1 MATAKINREGTN
13 QSSDKRSGGQY
24 SGAQARKSVRS
35 NFYAE
40 GEGLDLTADGVS
52 AHDSQPIDSEAGR
65 SSAGRSSAG
74 RSRADMLSPRIK
86 NPLGAAGRDVDEI
99 ASELGGQDGM
109 SPGSQINRQSLFRAV
124 ENSFR
129 QLQPF
134 RDLLHEL
141 VADFAGHSYGTN
153 KDNRR
158 KNRYL
163 NLIAQSLDSYQT
175 LLTYNAPRV
184 SVATHYSEYKAF
196 AKQYEYAINALI
208 EEIHLKET
216 LNSMVVDMFFGIGVV
231 KLHLADAPLVQLE
244 GDIWMDPGRPF
255 ASNITL
261 DNFVYDV
268 SATKASEMKF
278 AGDMYRIPYADAL
291 EMYGEEAMA
300 GHTPSSKSAVG
311 EERLDQITKGYET
324 DDDEIEP
331 MIDLADIWSPRTGMI
346 ETYVVQDRDA
356 FELSGEPLDIQEWI
370 GDEEGPYVI
379 GGFQEVPQNIMPVG
393 PATTLELLDA
403 LINDLMRKS
412 ARQAKRQK
420 DIHLYTPAGA
430 QSARQ
435 IQKADD
441 GQWIEVSSVEE
452 VGMLKQGGVDA
463 GNQSFMAAG
472 ITLFDRMAGNLSAQ
486 LGLGA
491 SAETVGQE
499 KLIHGAT
506 GRKEAKSQEQMRG
519 VTTKIVK
526 GLGLLLW
533 HDPIKEIV
541 TEVQLQGARGYSYTS
556 QWKPG
561 DREGNF
567 IDYNFNIDVYS
578 MQYQPPAA
586 KFEKLNELMQ
596 TVYVPLSQMLAQQGG
611 MIDIFAFTEVAA
623 KMLNLPELND
633 IVKFSGMMSQDDG
646 FGGGG
651 SDGGGYS
658 PDDGGPAFEIP
669 KAASTTRN
677 YVRHNTGGQKQD
689 PLQALAQATATG
701 QGGGSGGGM
710 QMASRAV

>member
-13 QSSDKRSGGQY
+13 QSSDKRSGGNY
-24 SGAQARKSVRS
+24 SGADARRNVRS
-35 NFYAE
+35 NFYQ
-40 GEGLDLTADGVS
+40 GDGS
-52 AHDSQPIDSEAGR
+52 SGGTGPDATRSGTSDHDMR
-65 SSAGRSSAG
+65 
-74 RSRADMLSPRIK
+74 SPRLD
-86 NPLGAAGRDVDEI
+86 NPLAAAGRPIEDVAADY
-99 ASELGGQDGM
+99 APDSSFPGQAGEV
-109 SPGSQINRQSLFRAV
+109 PGQLPGQLPPTRINRQSLFRAI

-129 QLQPF
+129 QLLPF

-141 VADFAGHSYGTN
+141 VTDFAGHSYGTS

-163 NLIAQSLDSYQT
+163 NLIAQALDSYQI
-175 LLTYNAPRV
+175 LLSYNAPRV
-184 SVATHYSEYKAF
+184 SISTHFVEHKAF

-216 LNSMVVDMFFGIGVV
+216 LNSMVVDMFFGVGVV

-244 GDIWMDPGRPF
+244 GDVWMDPGRPF
-255 ASNITL
+255 ASNVAL

-268 SATKASEMKF
+268 SATKPSEMKF
-278 AGDMYRIPYADAL
+278 AGDMYRIPFADAV

-300 GHTPSSKSAVG
+300 MHSPTSKSAVG
-311 EERLDQITKGYET
+311 EERLDQIVKGHET

-356 FELSGEPLDIQEWI
+356 FELSGEPLDVQEWI
-370 GDEEGPYVI
+370 GDEDGPYI
-379 GGFQEVPQNIMPVG
+379 LGGFQEVPQNIMPVG

-412 ARQAKRQK
+412 SRQAKRQK

-452 VGMLKQGGVDA
+452 VGMMKQGGVDA
-463 GNQSFMAAG
+463 GNQAFMAAG

-486 LGLGA
+486 LGLGS
-491 SAETVGQE
+491 SADTFGQE
-499 KLIHGAT
+499 KLIHGAA
-506 GRKEAKSQEQMRG
+506 GRKEARLQEQMRCA
-519 VTTKIVK
+519 TTKIIK

-541 TEVQLQGARGYSYTS
+541 TEVAIQGARGYSYTS
-556 QWKPG
+556 EWKPG
-561 DREGNF
+561 DREGSF
-567 IDYNFNIDVYS
+567 IEYNFNIDVYS
-578 MQYQPPAA
+578 MQYEPPAA
-586 KFEKLNELMQ
+586 KFQKINDLMQ
-596 TVYVPLSQMLAQQGG
+596 SVYVPLFQMLSEQGG
-611 MIDIFAFTEVAA
+611 MLDMFAFTDMAS
-623 KMLNLPELND
+623 KMLNLPELTEL
-633 IVKFSGMMSQDDG
+633 VKFNGMMSDP
-646 FGGGG
+646 GGG
-651 SDGGGYS
+651 SGGGDS
-658 PDDGGPAFEIP
+658 SGGAAVEVP
-669 KAASTTRN
+669 KAPNTTRN
-677 YVRHNTGGQKQD
+677 YVRHNTGGKNQD
-689 PLQALAQATATG
+689 PLQQATAQAVSASQG
-701 QGGGSGGGM
+701 QPGSDVLSGAG
-710 QMASRAV
+710 SRAV